1 LREITFAEAL
11 NEGLREE
18 MRRDST
24 VFIAGEEVGFAGGIY
39 RVTKDLMTE
48 FGRERVKDTPI
59 SETAIIGLANGA
71 AAAGL
76 RPVVEIMYQDFM
88 AVCMDQLVN
97 QGAKMTYM
105 FGGKVKLPI
114 VVRTQCGV
122 GRHQGA
128 QHSQSLE
135 AWFAHI
141 PGLKVV
147 MPATPYDAKGLI
159 KTAVR
164 DNNPVVFIEH
174 KMLYQMKGPVPEAEY
189 VIPLGQ
195 ADIKLAGNAASI
207 VATSWM
213 VHKALAAA
221 AELAKD
227 GIDCEVIDLR
237 TVSPWD
243 KAAVLQ
249 SVRKT
254 GRLVVVHEAVRTGG
268 FGGEVAA
275 TVAEEA
281 FAALKAPI
289 RRVAAPDIPVP
300 FSRPLE
306 EYFIPEVKDIVA
318 AVKEVVSYKDA

>member
-1 LREITFAEAL
+1 MREITFAEAL

-18 MRRDST
+18 MERDNT
-24 VFIAGEEVGFAGGIY
+24 VFIAGEEVGFTGGIY
-39 RVTKDLMTE
+39 GVTKGLMAK
-48 FGRERVKDTPI
+48 FGRERVRDTPI

-76 RPVVEIMYQDFM
+76 RPLVEIMYQDFM
-88 AVCMDQLVN
+88 AVCMDQIVN

-105 FGGKVKLPI
+105 FGGQVKLPLVI
-114 VVRTQCGV
+114 RTQCGV
-122 GRHQGA
+122 GRQQGA

-147 MPATPYDAKGLI
+147 MPSTPYDAKGLI
-159 KTAVR
+159 KTAIR
-164 DNNPVVFIEH
+164 DNNPVIFIEH
-174 KMLYQMKGPVPEAEY
+174 KMLYRLKGSVPEREY

-195 ADIKLAGNAASI
+195 ADVKQAGDAVSI

-221 AELAKD
+221 AELAQS
-227 GIDCEVIDLR
+227 GIACEVIDLR

-243 KAAVLQ
+243 KRTVLE

-254 GRLVVVHEAVRTGG
+254 GRLVIVHEAVRTGG

-289 RRVAAPDIPVP
+289 RRVTAPDIPVP
-300 FSRPLE
+300 FSPRLE
-306 EYFIPEVKDIVA
+306 EYFIPEAKDIIA
-318 AVKEVVSYKDA
+318 AVKDVLGYQRA